1 VSKFGN
7 VVSVGPAV
15 NLVHRRVAWKYLC
28 AESLCLVLCGWWNEG
43 LASGWKEGRDGSPLV
58 KVWVAVRVAVRESG
72 VAGVCGVVI
81 QHCLLSALVVCFA
94 GLL

>member
-1 VSKFGN
+1 M
-7 VVSVGPAV
+7 
-15 NLVHRRVAWKYLC
+15 
-28 AESLCLVLCGWWNEG
+28 
-43 LASGWKEGRDGSPLV
+43 EGRDGSPLV